1 MLGDIAFV
9 RVLGPI
15 QVVTT
20 SGLALDLPSASQ
32 RRLLARLAM
41 DAPRALRV
49 DLLCDVLAV
58 SPGALRTIVSR
69 LRKGF
74 GDTIVAASQGRYRL
88 AAPVDAALFAT
99 SLSLAAAGDDRIG
112 TLERALAL
120 WTGPAFEEF
129 AAEKWAEPE
138 VAQLAELHASA
149 IEDHAVELIVAR
161 RWAEAIAE
169 LKAHVSLHPL
179 RDRPWGLLVQALGG
193 AGRQADAL
201 AAFGEYRA
209 YLAEW
214 VGTEPSAAV
223 RGIQQRIAA
232 GWDGIE
238 EQSPPARS
246 GSPQPA
252 GPSSWRGNGWLPL
265 QAELARGPALVGRA
279 SELEL
284 LTAEA
289 AQAGQSGSRTVIVEG
304 EAGIGKTTMLGAF
317 ARAVRDEG
325 VAAVLYGRCQDGPA
339 VPLEPFRSLIGHL
352 VEHAPAD
359 VLRAHASHCG
369 GHLVRIAP
377 HLADRVELS
386 GVPVSDDAADRHLL
400 FEAVSDV
407 LSRLAAISPL
417 VVLLDDVQWAE
428 PTAVQLLRHLGR
440 ALVNVPVLLVLSAR
454 DTDERRS
461 SELRAVLAD
470 LECRPGRRICLG
482 GFDDDELADLTA
494 SLLAVNAA
502 AVTSE
507 VSARLRD
514 QTAGNPLY
522 ATQLVRHWAES
533 GYLALAATE
542 VEFADGATGDE
553 VPANLRNLVWSRVSS
568 LGDEVVEVLTAA
580 AVLGTQFA
588 VGAVIDMAGICDSDA
603 MDALDVAEAA
613 GLLAEVEARAPTLRF
628 VHVLVARAV
637 SGGLPRGRRRRQHA
651 QAAEVLAKQ
660 AGAPTIHLAAQIA
673 RQYNLG
679 GMLAEAR
686 RWAITAGDYA
696 AGQLSPAEAARWYR
710 TALDHGATLD
720 VPDHERAD
728 LLVRLGHAQQ
738 QAGDPGAL
746 ATLSQAATLARGCG
760 ATAIVTQAA
769 LATDRGFLL
778 LGPATPAQ
786 VALVESALEVADAD
800 PATRA
805 RLLALLAEDLVSD
818 VAGTRRIG
826 LAREA
831 IALADASPDP
841 ALLARICSS
850 VLYALW
856 GPDLE
861 ATRLRADVA
870 NRSIVAAAAAGDLHL
885 EFAVHAAAYTVAIQ
899 LADPARAARSLG
911 RLHAIADVI
920 GAPQMTW
927 TVGWF
932 EAFVATMQARFADAE
947 RLGRETVELGLALGA
962 ADGVAVFAGQA
973 AVLATIAGH
982 HAKLPPIVAQAIE
995 AGPVKLT
1002 YHLAHAIVSVA
1013 GGPEQVASD
1022 LLGEAAADG
1031 FRNVPPDLMWLTSM
1045 LGYATLA
1052 IELEDLD
1059 AAAQLLAIIEPYAGQ
1074 IVTNLGPAAAYAGR
1088 LASLLGRHDVAD
1100 QHLSAAFEIVDAF
1113 DWDYHRAAILMSRAA
1128 ARHRSFG
1135 QSDDTARAW
1144 LDRAAGICVAR
1155 GLPGMLAANGE
1166 LSR

>member
-9 RVLGPI
+9 RMLGPI

-32 RRLLARLAM
+32 RRLLARLAV

-58 SPGALRTIVSR
+58 SPGAMRTIVSR

-74 GDTIVAASQGRYRL
+74 GDTIVVASQGRYRL

-99 SLSLAAAGDDRIG
+99 LLSQAAAGDDRIG

-120 WTGPAFEEF
+120 WTGPALEEF
-129 AAEKWAEPE
+129 AAEDWAEPE
-138 VAQLAELHASA
+138 VARLAELHASA

-169 LKAHVSLHPL
+169 LKAHVSVHPL

-201 AAFGEYRA
+201 AAYGEYRA

-214 VGTEPSAAV
+214 VGTEPSAGV
-223 RGIQQRIAA
+223 RDIQRRIAA

-238 EQSPPARS
+238 EQGQPARS

-279 SELEL
+279 RELEL
-284 LTAEA
+284 LAAEA
-289 AQAGQSGSRTVIVEG
+289 AQVGGSGSRTVIVEG

-325 VAAVLYGRCQDGPA
+325 AAAVLYGRCQDGPA
-339 VPLEPFRSLIGHL
+339 VPL
-352 VEHAPAD
+352 D
-359 VLRAHASHCG
+359 
-369 GHLVRIAP
+369 
-377 HLADRVELS
+377 
-386 GVPVSDDAADRHLL
+386 
-400 FEAVSDV
+400 
-407 LSRLAAISPL
+407 
-417 VVLLDDVQWAE
+417 
-428 PTAVQLLRHLGR
+428 
-440 ALVNVPVLLVLSAR
+440 
-454 DTDERRS
+454 
-461 SELRAVLAD
+461 
-470 LECRPGRRICLG
+470 
-482 GFDDDELADLTA
+482 
-494 SLLAVNAA
+494 
-502 AVTSE
+502 
-507 VSARLRD
+507 
-514 QTAGNPLY
+514 
-522 ATQLVRHWAES
+522 
-533 GYLALAATE
+533 
-542 VEFADGATGDE
+542 
-553 VPANLRNLVWSRVSS
+553 
-568 LGDEVVEVLTAA
+568 
-580 AVLGTQFA
+580 
-588 VGAVIDMAGICDSDA
+588 
-603 MDALDVAEAA
+603 
-613 GLLAEVEARAPTLRF
+613 PTLRF

-637 SGGLPRGRRRRQHA
+637 YGGLPRGRRRRLHA
-651 QAAEVLAKQ
+651 QAAEVLAKR
-660 AGAPTIHLAAQIA
+660 ADAPTIHLAAQIA

-720 VPDHERAD
+720 VPDHERAG

-738 QAGDPGAL
+738 QAGDPSAL
-746 ATLSQAATLARGCG
+746 ATLTEAAALARGCG
-760 ATAIVTQAA
+760 ATAIVAQAA
-769 LATDRGFLL
+769 LATDRGFLR
-778 LGPATPAQ
+778 LGPAAPAQ
-786 VALVESALEVADAD
+786 AALVQSALEVADAD

-870 NRSIVAAAAAGDLHL
+870 NRSIAAAAAADDLHL
-885 EFAVHAAAYTVAIQ
+885 EFAVHTAAYTVAIQ
-899 LADPARAARSLG
+899 LADPAGAARSLV

-982 HAKLPPIVAQAIE
+982 RAELPPTVAQAIG

-1002 YHLAHAIVSVA
+1002 YRLAHAIVSVA
-1013 GGPEQVASD
+1013 SGPKQVAID
-1022 LLGEAAADG
+1022 LLGEAAAEG
-1031 FRNVPPDLMWLTSM
+1031 FRNVPPDLMWMTSM
-1045 LGYATLA
+1045 LGYAILA

-1059 AAAQLLAIIEPYAGQ
+1059 AAAHLLAIIEPYAGQ
-1074 IVTNLGPAAAYAGR
+1074 VVTNLGPAAAYAGR

-1100 QHLSAAFEIVDAF
+1100 QYLNTAFEIVDAF
-1113 DWDYHRAAILMSRAA
+1113 DWDYHRAAILMARAA
-1128 ARHRSFG
+1128 ARHRSSG
-1135 QSDDTARAW
+1135 QIDVAARAW
-1144 LDRAAGICVAR
+1144 LKTAAGICVVR
-1155 GLPGMLAANGE
+1155 GLPGMLAAIGE

>member
-1 MLGDIAFV
+1 MPVDVAFV

-32 RRLLARLAM
+32 RRLLARLAV

-69 LRKGF
+69 LRRGF
-74 GDTIVAASQGRYRL
+74 GDTIVEASQGRYRL
-88 AAPVDAALFAT
+88 GAPVDATLFAT
-99 SLSLAAAGDDRIG
+99 LLSQAGADDNRIG

-129 AAEKWAEPE
+129 AAEAWAEPD
-138 VAQLAELHASA
+138 VARLAELHASA
-149 IEDHAVELIVAR
+149 VEDHAVELIGAR
-161 RWAEAIAE
+161 RWAAAIAE
-169 LKAHVSLHPL
+169 LKAHVSVHPL

-193 AGRQADAL
+193 AGRQADAM
-201 AAFGEYRA
+201 AAFGEYRG

-223 RGIQQRIAA
+223 RDIQRRIAA

-238 EQSPPARS
+238 EQ
-246 GSPQPA
+246 GSPQLVRP
-252 GPSSWRGNGWLPL
+252 PSWRGNGWLPL
-265 QAELARGPALVGRA
+265 QSELAWGPAVVGRA
-279 SELEL
+279 RELEL
-284 LTAEA
+284 LAAEA
-289 AQAGQSGSRTVIVEG
+289 AQVGGSGSRTVIVEG

-317 ARAVRDEG
+317 ARAVRDAG
-325 VAAVLYGRCQDGPA
+325 AAAVLYGRCQDGPA

-359 VLRAHASHCG
+359 VLRAHVSRCG

-377 HLADRVELS
+377 RLADRVELS
-386 GVPVSDDAADRHLL
+386 GASVSDEATDRHLL

-461 SELRAVLAD
+461 IELRAVLAD
-470 LECRPGRRICLG
+470 LECRPGRRIFLG

-502 AVTSE
+502 AVTSA

-553 VPANLRNLVWSRVSS
+553 VPANLRNLLWSRVSA
-568 LGDEVVEVLTAA
+568 LGDQVVEVLSAA

-588 VGAVIDMAGICDSDA
+588 VGAVIEMAGSSDSDA
-603 MDALDVAEAA
+603 MDALDAAEAA
-613 GLLAEVEARAPTLRF
+613 GLLAEVGAQAPTLRF
-628 VHVLVARAV
+628 VHVLIARAV
-637 SGGLPRGRRRRQHA
+637 YGGLPRGRRRRLHA

-660 AGAPTIHLAAQIA
+660 AGAPTVHLAAQIA

-720 VPDHERAD
+720 VPDRERAG

-746 ATLSQAATLARGCG
+746 ATLTEAAALARGCG
-760 ATAIVTQAA
+760 APAIVAEAA
-769 LATDRGFLL
+769 LATDRGFLR
-778 LGPATPAQ
+778 LGTAAPAQ

-805 RLLALLAEDLVSD
+805 RLLALLAEVLVSEM
-818 VAGTRRIG
+818 AGTRRIG

-850 VLYALW
+850 VLHALW

-870 NRSIVAAAAAGDLHL
+870 SRSIAAAAAAGDLDL
-885 EFAVHAAAYTVAIQ
+885 EFAVHTAAYTVAIQ
-899 LADPARAARSLG
+899 LADPAGAARSLG

-932 EAFVATMQARFADAE
+932 EAFVATMQARFADAD
-947 RLGRETVELGLALGA
+947 RLGREAEAIGLTLGA
-962 ADGVAVFAGQA
+962 AEALDVFTRQA

-982 HAKLPPIVAQAIE
+982 HAELPPIVAQAIE

-1002 YHLAHAIVSVA
+1002 FHLAHAIAS
-1013 GGPEQVASD
+1013 GPEQVASD
-1022 LLGEAAADG
+1022 LLGEAAAEG
-1031 FRNVPPDLMWLTSM
+1031 FRNVPPDVMWLTSM

-1052 IELEDLD
+1052 IKLKDLD
-1059 AAAQLLAIIEPYAGQ
+1059 AAERLLAIIEPYAGQ
-1074 IVTNLGPAAAYAGR
+1074 IATSLGPAAAYAGR

-1100 QHLSAAFEIVDAF
+1100 RHLDAAFQIVDAF
-1113 DWDYHRAAILMSRAA
+1113 DWDYHRAAILMARAA
-1128 ARHRSFG
+1128 ARHGSFG
-1135 QSDDTARAW
+1135 QIDDTARAW
-1144 LDRAAGICVAR
+1144 LQTAAGICVAR
-1155 GLPGMLAANGE
+1155 GLPGMLAAIGE
-1166 LSR
+1166 LSGELGR